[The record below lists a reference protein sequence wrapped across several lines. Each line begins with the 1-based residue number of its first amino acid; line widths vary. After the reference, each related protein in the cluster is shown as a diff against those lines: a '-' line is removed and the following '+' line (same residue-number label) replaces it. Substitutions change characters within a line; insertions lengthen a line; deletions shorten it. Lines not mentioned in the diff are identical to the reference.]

1 MFPWL
6 TQPKQPQTPR
16 EQLLAWLAEGV
27 PPEDACE
34 ALGMAWAVEK
44 LQPDATR
51 AAARGRVEL
60 FIRAKDSGVTG
71 VIRAA
76 MRVEA
81 KSWQPKAE
89 PPQGATL
96 EDLLRD

>member
-1 MFPWL
+1 MFPWFQ
-6 TQPKQPQTPR
+6 QPKQPQTPR
-16 EQLLAWLAEGV
+16 EQLLVWLAEGV

-34 ALGMAWAVEK
+34 ALALTWDVERH
-44 LQPDATR
+44 QPDVVQ

-76 MRVEA
+76 MRVES

-89 PPQGATL
+89 PNLGLSL
-96 EDLLRD
+96 EDYLRD

>member
-1 MFPWL
+1 MLQWL
-6 TQPKQPQTPR
+6 ND
-16 EQLLAWLAEGV
+16 GV

-34 ALGMAWAVEK
+34 ALGLQWDREK
-44 LQPDATR
+44 HNPEAAK

-89 PPQGATL
+89 PSTGPTL
-96 EDLLRD
+96 EDYLRD

>member
-1 MFPWL
+1 MLPWL
-6 TQPKQPQTPR
+6 FQQKQPQTPR

-34 ALGMAWAVEK
+34 ALGMHWEAEK
-44 LQPDATR
+44 QAPDAIQ

-76 MRVEA
+76 MRVES

-89 PPQGATL
+89 PNSGLSL
-96 EDLLRD
+96 EDYLRD